1 MTSRS
6 HIESLN
12 GKRILITGG
21 AGFIGSRLTRAL
33 ADLGAVIT
41 IYDNLLEQVHGSQ
54 PHIDLPANLIVGD
67 VRDRMA
73 MQAAVDAGDPQ
84 IVVHL
89 AAETGT
95 GQSADEPS
103 RYTEVNVVGTAQ
115 LIEILRSRPTPPE
128 RFVLAATRAVYGEG
142 AYSTAAG
149 AIVVPPPRDLEAMA
163 NGRFDVTEADGAVLT
178 PVPTDISATPMP
190 GSVYGSSKLMQEYL
204 LAQVPAPWQTVI
216 LRLQNVYG
224 PGQALHNPYT
234 GVLSIFSNQALSG
247 QAIQVY
253 EDGEIYR
260 DFVFV
265 DDVVSAFVA
274 GCRDTALLGATYN
287 IGTGAPTSILRA
299 ARLIMREVGLDESLV
314 TVNGMFRPG
323 DIRYAVADI
332 SHTLETGAWKPK
344 ISPQEGIARLVEWA
358 KQEFEQ
364 RALASK

>member
-1 MTSRS
+1 MTSRAQ
-6 HIESLN
+6 IQSLE

-21 AGFIGSRLTRAL
+21 AGFIGSRLTREL
-33 ADLGAVIT
+33 AGLGAEVT
-41 IYDNLLEQVHGSQ
+41 IFDNLLEQVHG
-54 PHIDLPANLIVGD
+54 PAPRIDLPATLIVGD
-67 VRDRMA
+67 VRDRAA
-73 MQAAVDAGDPQ
+73 MQGAVDACDPE

-115 LIEILRSRPTPPE
+115 LIEILRKRAAPPQ

-142 AYSTAAG
+142 AYEAADG
-149 AIVVPPPRDLEAMA
+149 VITVPAPRDLEVMA
-163 NGRFDVTEADGAVLT
+163 EGNFEVMDGMGNVLK
-178 PVPTDISATPMP
+178 PIPTDVSATPMP

-204 LAQVPAPWQTVI
+204 LAQVPAPWDTVI

-224 PGQALHNPYT
+224 PGQSLRNPYT
-234 GVLSIFSNQALSG
+234 GVLSIFSNQALNG
-247 QAIQVY
+247 QPIKVY

-274 GCRDTALLGATYN
+274 GCRDSALLGGTFN
-287 IGTGAPTSILRA
+287 IGTGTPTSILTA
-299 ARLIMREVGLDESLV
+299 ARLIMREVGLDEDEVS
-314 TVNGMFRPG
+314 VNGMFRPG

-332 SHTLETGAWKPK
+332 GSTLATGAWEPK
-344 ISPQEGIARLVEWA
+344 VGPEEGIARLVEWA
-358 KQEFEQ
+358 KNEFEQ
-364 RALASK
+364 GTLVD